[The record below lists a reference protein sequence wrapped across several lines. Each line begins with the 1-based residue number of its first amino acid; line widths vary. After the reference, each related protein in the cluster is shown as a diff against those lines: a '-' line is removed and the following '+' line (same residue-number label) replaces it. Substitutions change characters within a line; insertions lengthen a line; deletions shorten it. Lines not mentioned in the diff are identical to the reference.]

1 MITINLAT
9 QTIGH
14 HQLRYADFEHGPAGR
29 LIATVHGAKAFV
41 PNPLPPTL
49 DYGRIALNLASAMA
63 AMGELRGACRR
74 LPNPYILIR
83 PLQRLEAQTSSAME
97 GTCSTVDELVLAE
110 AEIGMAPT
118 SDAGQVRNYL
128 IAGLWCCVLLASL
141 LKNSPMSGY
150 SRRQL

>member
-1 MITINLAT
+1 VITINLAT

-128 IAGLWCCVLLASL
+128 IAGL
-141 LKNSPMSGY
+141 
-150 SRRQL
+150 